1 MNLLP
6 SRNLAAA
13 FICFSNKDSLSK
25 LNKLG
30 AISPGFPPLGSQ
42 RQLTLA
48 GERPPGWECAGNS
61 PAVSCGPG
69 QLAPC
74 CQKKPKQCSGVHG
87 TGVTHSHGTPSGCR
101 IANALSSTAPEYRLH
116 PVRPFGHVS
125 TSTVHPRLRLSP
137 ASLSLPAPVSLL
149 FHSIKLL
156 LAQGSQPLL
165 LLLPQ
170 EASAPYSETPIPEN
184 PSHLP
189 PSWEPFHGERE
200 QAGLGGGNNRRRQK
214 AACSDIIATGLGMF
228 GGVSSESMEQMTRV
242 IESSDCDRKRT
253 IEKFKSLVV
262 ESDSEEERE
271 NIGPLHDAASKGQ
284 MDTCKHLVEHLGF
297 DVDSVAANGSGLTP
311 LACAVSNGKPNIWAH
326 ISTLAAVICA
336 TPEKVSE
343 FACLKCVKLL
353 VKADAD
359 INSVNPDTPLVIAT
373 SKGLTEVVTY
383 LLEVGADAN
392 IPIKHDKASL
402 EDRKA
407 QLKSLG
413 GKAVAGM
420 DYAGASKFYTEAI
433 ELDPADG
440 TLYSNRSLCQL
451 KIGEARDALRD
462 ANECT
467 RLRPEWPKGY
477 YRKGA
482 ALMSLK
488 EYKEACD
495 AFMDGL
501 KLDPSNMDLQ
511 DAYWE
516 ASEAMSKHSAGQ
528 SASSLD

>member
-1 MNLLP
+1 MASG
-6 SRNLAAA
+6 SR
-13 FICFSNKDSLSK
+13 
-25 LNKLG
+25 
-30 AISPGFPPLGSQ
+30 
-42 RQLTLA
+42 R
-48 GERPPGWECAGNS
+48 
-61 PAVSCGPG
+61 GP
-69 QLAPC
+69 
-74 CQKKPKQCSGVHG
+74 
-87 TGVTHSHGTPSGCR
+87 
-101 IANALSSTAPEYRLH
+101 
-116 PVRPFGHVS
+116 
-125 TSTVHPRLRLSP
+125 
-137 ASLSLPAPVSLL
+137 
-149 FHSIKLL
+149 
-156 LAQGSQPLL
+156 
-165 LLLPQ
+165 
-170 EASAPYSETPIPEN
+170 
-184 PSHLP
+184 
-189 PSWEPFHGERE
+189 
-200 QAGLGGGNNRRRQK
+200 GGGNNRRRQK
-214 AACSDIIATGLGMF
+214 AACSDIIATGLRMF

-311 LACAVSNGKPNIWAH
+311 LACAVSNGKVIAVRYFIAKGADLNKQDCIGFAPLHYAAKK
-326 ISTLAAVICA
+326 AAVICA

-343 FACLKCVKLL
+343 FACLMCVKLL